1 MLYFAKWKIGLI
13 LAVVLAGIV
22 FALPTALPR
31 SVTDGLP
38 GWLQPVNLGLD
49 LQGGSYLL
57 LEVETDA
64 VIAEQ
69 QTNVVETIRS
79 SFRENRVRYRDLGV
93 EGGAVTVRVAEA
105 EDRARAADLL
115 RAIDPDALRMEAGDD
130 GLFSLRLTDEAIQQ
144 RRINAVNQSIE
155 IVRRRVD
162 ETGTRE
168 PTIQRQGDQ
177 RIIVELPGIDD
188 PERVKELIGQTAKLT
203 LHMVDHDADLQE
215 AMRGRVPPGSMLVQ
229 SAEASAP
236 GGQQVP
242 YVVRRK
248 VEVAGDRLTDA
259 QPSFQN
265 GQPVVSFRFDTA
277 GARQFG
283 NVTTANTG
291 RQLAILLDDK
301 VISAPRINEPIVG
314 GSGVI
319 TGSFTVQQAQDLAL
333 LLRAGALP
341 APLTVLEERTVGPGL
356 GQDSIE
362 AGALASVLGLV
373 LVVVFM
379 VVAYGLFG
387 VFANIALLT
396 NLVILLGALS
406 ALGATLT
413 LPGIAGIVLTL
424 GMAVD
429 ANVLIYE
436 RIREEMKGG
445 RTIQNAVEVGYRQ
458 ALSAIFDSNI
468 TTLAAAAL
476 LFSFGTGPVKGF
488 AVTLGIGIMTSMFT
502 AIMVNRLIVVTW
514 LRRTRPKTLP
524 I

>member
-31 SVTDGLP
+31 SVTADLP
-38 GWLQPVNLGLD
+38 EWLQPVTLGLD

-64 VIAEQ
+64 VIEEQ
-69 QTNVVETIRS
+69 LTNTVETIRS
-79 SFRENRVRYRDLGV
+79 SFRENRIRYRDLGV
-93 EGGAVTVRVAEA
+93 RAGAVEVRVPEA
-105 EDRARAADLL
+105 EDRAKAEELLRSIDPEGQTVDAAD
-115 RAIDPDALRMEAGDD
+115 E
-130 GLFSLRLTDEAIQQ
+130 GLYRVTFTEQAMQQ
-144 RRINAVNQSIE
+144 RRINAVSQSIE

-177 RIIVELPGIDD
+177 RIIVELPGLDD
-188 PERVKELIGQTAKLT
+188 PERVKELIGRTAKLT
-203 LHMVDHDADLQE
+203 LHMVDHEADIQDAL
-215 AMRGRVPPGSMLVQ
+215 RGRVPPGSSLVQ
-229 SAEASAP
+229 SNEQTA
-236 GGQQVP
+236 GGQSIP
-242 YVVRRK
+242 YVVKRR
-248 VEVAGDRLTDA
+248 VEVSGDRLTDA

-265 GQPVVSFRFDTA
+265 GQPVVSFRFDSA

-283 NVTTANTG
+283 NATTENVG
-291 RQLAILLDDK
+291 RQLAIVLDDR
-301 VISAPRINEPIVG
+301 VISAPRINEPIIG
-314 GSGVI
+314 GSGII
-319 TGSFTVQQAQDLAL
+319 TGNFTVQEAQDLAL

-341 APLTVLEERTVGPGL
+341 APLTVLEERTIGPGL
-356 GQDSIE
+356 GADSIE
-362 AGALASVLGLV
+362 AGAIASILGLV

-379 VVAYGLFG
+379 GVAYGLFG
-387 VFANIALLT
+387 LFANISLLT

-406 ALGATLT
+406 GLGATLT

-436 RIREEMKGG
+436 RIREEIAAG
-445 RTIQNAVEVGYRQ
+445 RTIQNAIEVGYRQ
-458 ALSAIFDSNI
+458 AFSAIFDSNI

-488 AVTLGIGIMTSMFT
+488 AVTLGLGILTSMFT

-514 LRRTRPKTLP
+514 LRRARPKTLP

>member
-31 SVTDGLP
+31 SVTAGLP

-69 QTNVVETIRS
+69 LTNVVETIRS

-93 EGGAVTVRVAEA
+93 EGGTVTVRVAEA
-105 EDRARAADLL
+105 EDRSRADELL
-115 RAIDPDALRMEAGDD
+115 RGIDPESLVMETGAE
-130 GLFSLRLTDEAIQQ
+130 GLFSLRLTEAAIQQ
-144 RRINAVNQSIE
+144 RRINTVSQSIE

-177 RIIVELPGIDD
+177 RIIVELPGIND

-203 LHMVDHDADLQE
+203 LHMVDHEADLQD

-229 SAEASAP
+229 SAEGAAP

-248 VEVAGDRLTDA
+248 VEVSGDRLTDA
-259 QPSFQN
+259 QPNFQN

-283 NVTTANTG
+283 NVTTANAG

-314 GSGVI
+314 GSGII
-319 TGSFTVQQAQDLAL
+319 TGSFTVQEAQDLAL

-362 AGALASVLGLV
+362 AGAMASILGLV

-445 RTIQNAVEVGYRQ
+445 RTIQSAIETGYRQ
-458 ALSAIFDSNI
+458 ALSAIIDSNI

-488 AVTLGIGIMTSMFT
+488 AVTLGIGILTSMFT
-502 AIMVNRLIVVTW
+502 AVMVNRLIVVTW